1 MAKDCSFD
9 IVSEVDMQEMDN
21 AVNQAKKEIS
31 QRYDF
36 KGSKAEMTLET
47 DSMKL
52 SAEDEYK
59 ITAMLDVLRGK
70 MIKRSVPIKALDPGK
85 MESAFG
91 GTVRMVVKLHKGI
104 SKEKAKDIT
113 AFIKDLKLKVQAQI
127 MDDQLRVTGAK
138 RDDLQLVM
146 QKLKEKDFGIDLQFI
161 NFRS

>member
-21 AVNQAKKEIS
+21 AVNQTKKEIS

-36 KGSKAEMTLET
+36 KGSKAEITLDA
-47 DSMKL
+47 DSLKL
-52 SAEDEYK
+52 TAEDEYK
-59 ITAMLDVLRGK
+59 VNAMLDMLRGK

-85 MESAFG
+85 IDSTFG
-91 GTVRMVVKLHKGI
+91 SNVKMVVKIQKGI
-104 SKEKAKDIT
+104 SKEKAKDVT
-113 AFIKDLKLKVQAQI
+113 AYIKELKLKVQTQI

-138 RDDLQLVM
+138 RDDLQLVI

-161 NFRS
+161 NFRP

>member
-21 AVNQAKKEIS
+21 AVNQTKKEIS

-36 KGSKAEMTLET
+36 KGSKAEITLDA
-47 DSMKL
+47 DSLKIT
-52 SAEDEYK
+52 AEDEYK
-59 ITAMLDVLRGK
+59 VNAMLDILRGK

-85 MESAFG
+85 LDSSFSGNVKM
-91 GTVRMVVKLHKGI
+91 TVKIQKGI
-104 SKEKAKDIT
+104 SKEKAKDVI
-113 AFIKDLKLKVQAQI
+113 AYIKDLKLKVQTQI

-138 RDDLQLVM
+138 RDDLQLVI

-161 NFRS
+161 NFRP